1 MRLELGGV
9 VRSILDWCA
18 VLARRGNDVTLVTCE
33 SRHDIPSDWNG
44 QCGKPKVVWIPVPY
58 RPNGLA
64 PPQAVRL
71 WRDLLAGGGVAHLHC
86 PWTASNIQMS
96 RVARRLGMPYVV
108 SIHGMLDD
116 WAMSQRGWKKR
127 LFLALGG
134 RRYLRAADRLH
145 YSAAAERRQAERW
158 VPGAAA
164 VVLPCMVDLAPFQS
178 LPGREPALAAFAA
191 LAGDDP
197 KLLFLSRLHEK
208 KGVHLLIDAAALLR
222 QTGRRFKLLIAG
234 TGSAD
239 YESQLRRQ
247 TQRLRLEDVVT
258 FLGMVKGVEKISL
271 YQAADLFV
279 LPTQQENFGLVL
291 IEALAAGTPVLTTR
305 GTDIWQEIAAA
316 GGTIIDNT
324 PAAISSALG
333 SLLDDRASLAA
344 LGRRGRQWVIQN
356 FDSDKLACDYESLY
370 AQVIQE
376 HSPAGQPHSHLQT
389 KSK

>member
-9 VRSILDWCA
+9 VRSILDWCT
-18 VLARRGNDVTLVTCE
+18 VLAARGNDVTLVTDE
-33 SRHDIPSDWNG
+33 SPHDIPSDWNG
-44 QCGKPKVVWIPVPY
+44 QYGKPKVVRIPPAY
-58 RPNGLA
+58 RPNSFV
-64 PPQAVRL
+64 PPQSVRL
-71 WRDLLAGGGVAHLHC
+71 WRNLLAGGAVAHLHC
-86 PWTASNIQMS
+86 PWTASNLQMS
-96 RVARRLGMPYVV
+96 RVARRLGVPYIV

-116 WAMSQRGWKKR
+116 WSMSQRGWKKR

-145 YSAAAERRQAERW
+145 YTAAAERQQAERW

-164 VVLPCMVDLAPFQS
+164 AVLPCMVDLAPFQS
-178 LPGREPALAAFAA
+178 LPGRQPALAAFPA

-222 QTGRRFKLLIAG
+222 QTGQRFKLLIAG
-234 TGSAD
+234 AGSAD

-247 TQRLRLEDVVT
+247 TQRLRLEDVVS

-324 PAAISSALG
+324 PTAISSALG

-344 LGRRGRQWVIQN
+344 QGQRGRQWVLKN
-356 FDSDKLACDYESLY
+356 LDSDKLASDYESLY
-370 AQVIQE
+370 AQVVQE
-376 HSPAGQPHSHLQT
+376 HSTAGQAHSHLQT